1 MPRRPLNGKTVIR
14 GIPAYLGISLAL
26 TVLLALSIL
35 SAVTIGTVAIPVQDV
50 YYVIAYE
57 LFGFDK
63 LNEFA
68 KGPVHDI
75 VWLIRLP
82 RIILSVAVGG
92 GLAVCGIVMQAIV
105 KNPLADPYIIG
116 ISSGASLGATL
127 AILLGIGA
135 SLGIGYVGIVAAA
148 GAFLVSFLVMA
159 AANLGSRASSI
170 KLLLT
175 GIAIGAACS
184 AFSSFVTFITD
195 DRQGIQRIAYW
206 LMGSVASANW
216 ASNRIIYLVVA
227 CGVLFFSTQY
237 RTLNLM
243 LLGDE
248 VSITLG
254 TDLYW
259 YRHIY
264 LLVSALMIGFIVYAS
279 GMIGF
284 LGLVIPHFARML
296 FGPDHRKI
304 IPVALL
310 GGGIFLIWADVLSRI
325 IIPNAELP
333 IGILVSM
340 IGAPCFIYLLFRKNY
355 GFGGNT

>member
-1 MPRRPLNGKTVIR
+1 MPRPPNGKTVIR
-14 GIPAYLGISLAL
+14 GIPAYLGVSLVL

-35 SAVTIGTVAIPVQDV
+35 SAVTIGTASIPIQDV
-50 YYVIAYE
+50 YHVIMYE
-57 LFGFDK
+57 LFGSDK
-63 LNEFA
+63 LSEFA
-68 KGPVHDI
+68 KGPIHDI

-82 RIILSVAVGG
+82 RILLSVAVGG

-135 SLGIGYVGIVAAA
+135 SLGSGYVGIVAAA

-159 AANLGSRASSI
+159 VANLGSRAGSI

-175 GIAIGAACS
+175 GIAIGSACS
-184 AFSSFVTFITD
+184 AFSSFITFITD

-206 LMGSVASANW
+206 LMGSVAAANW
-216 ASNRIIYLVVA
+216 ASNRIVYIVVV

-248 VSITLG
+248 VSLTLG
-254 TDLYW
+254 TDLHR

-284 LGLVIPHFARML
+284 LGLIIPHFARMF

-310 GGGIFLIWADVLSRI
+310 AGSIFLIWADVLSRI

-355 GFGGNT
+355 GFGGNA